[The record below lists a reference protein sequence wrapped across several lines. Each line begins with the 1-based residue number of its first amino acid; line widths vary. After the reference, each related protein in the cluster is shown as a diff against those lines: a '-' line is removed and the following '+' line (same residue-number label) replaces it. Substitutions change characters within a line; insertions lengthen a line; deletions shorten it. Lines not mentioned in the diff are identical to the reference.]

1 MQIPRSFKRKQIQV
15 ENFLWPHQELH
26 HWGHQ
31 AFITLC
37 HHLQLPQPRLKET
50 LFGQG
55 PSPTRSPVSAP
66 VQLNHL
72 IIDRRSS
79 WALVSHTR
87 EGALAH
93 THSLT
98 EHPHSLSRLK
108 PWPTEDSSTPF
119 FHYHL
124 FNFIQCW
131 VSALKSRGRRFWGFR
146 LHYGDELG
154 VCIQL

>member
-1 MQIPRSFKRKQIQV
+1 MQIPRSFKKKQIQL
-15 ENFLWPHQELH
+15 ENFLRPHQELH
-26 HWGHQ
+26 RRGRW
-31 AFITLC
+31 AFISLL
-37 HHLQLPQPRLKET
+37 HHLRLPQPRLKET

-93 THSLT
+93 THSST
-98 EHPHSLSRLK
+98 EHPHFLSRLK
-108 PWPTEDSSTPF
+108 PRPTEDSSIPL
-119 FHYHL
+119 FHFHL

-131 VSALKSRGRRFWGFR
+131 VSALKSRRRKFWGFR
-146 LHYGDELG
+146 LHYGDELS
-154 VCIQL
+154 VYIQL